1 MTSRWLMILVLFM
14 LIAGSALTS
23 GSQQKA
29 APERSSA
36 GQIRPPRL
44 LLQTNAFKDADRL
57 PLKYTCWA
65 PDDQIVSPPFRWS
78 HTPMGT
84 KSFTLM
90 LTAPQ
95 NLRRSLFVQDFL
107 WVRWNIPAST
117 SEIPEDVPQQGEL
130 PDGSRQVK
138 TEQIVGYNAPC
149 GAAGV
154 GVLHYEFKLLA
165 LDTMLSLPSS
175 ATAEDVM
182 KALDGHIVGASVYY
196 GTMDGPAVKVPGVW
210 GPVTPTIPASR
221 P

>member
-1 MTSRWLMILVLFM
+1 MTSRWLSVVLLFTSV
-14 LIAGSALTS
+14 AGSAMTLRA
-23 GSQQKA
+23 QQKV

-44 LLQTNAFKDADRL
+44 LLQTSAFKDADRL
-57 PLKYTCWA
+57 PLQYTCWA
-65 PDDQIVSPPFRWS
+65 EDAQIVSPPLQWS

-95 NLRRSLFVQDFL
+95 NLRRSLLVQDFL

-117 SEIPEDVPQQGEL
+117 TEIPEGVPQGAEL

-138 TEQIVGYNAPC
+138 TEEIVGYNPPC

-165 LDTMLSLPSS
+165 LDTMLALPSNAS
-175 ATAEDVM
+175 AEDVM
-182 KALDGHIVGASVYY
+182 KATDGHIVGASVYY
-196 GTMDGPAVKVPGVW
+196 GTMDGPARKVPGVW
-210 GPVTPTIPASR
+210 DPPSSKTPAAR